1 MSQQAE
7 KAKGVAW
14 TPLLQLWKAGVS
26 AWQDSSHLVGREDT
40 GGGGG
45 KGTAS
50 AKEESLVGVAVQTGL
65 YVPLRPS
72 AQIPRGP
79 TSSSLDI

>member
-1 MSQQAE
+1 MRSAVSQQAE

-40 GGGGG
+40 GEGGRELPVQR
-45 KGTAS
+45 KNRW
-50 AKEESLVGVAVQTGL
+50 LVLLCRQVCMFFL
-65 YVPLRPS
+65 DPLLRFLGDP
-72 AQIPRGP
+72 
-79 TSSSLDI
+79 

>member
-40 GGGGG
+40 GRGG

-50 AKEESLVGVAVQTGL
+50 AKEELLVGVAVQTGL
-65 YVPLRPS
+65 YVLLRPS
-72 AQIPRGP
+72 AQVPRGP
-79 TSSSLDI
+79 MSSSLDI